1 MKGREYAM
9 MITVI
14 LCDDD
19 RFILQLATERINE
32 VIKQY
37 KLTAQIGCI
46 ATDRVE
52 ILQYMKKNNGLYL
65 VFLDLDLGVGK
76 LNGIDVAK
84 QIKSQEYNAKIVFT
98 TNHHE
103 MAMQVL
109 KSGVEPFGFLEKTT
123 DLDRLSDGY
132 RRYIQM
138 AISAGD
144 EVIRQEESIEL
155 VVGIDETLHIQKNQ
169 ILYINSEKTVSH
181 GVTYHTVDGSC
192 ITVRDTMEHIAMEM
206 GEEFARVHRSIIA
219 NRRHIIGVAGMEVRL
234 SNGECNPCAVRM
246 RAEVKK
252 WLKG

>member
-1 MKGREYAM
+1 MKGKKYAM

-32 VIKQY
+32 VIKRY
-37 KLTAQIGCI
+37 NLAAQIGCI

-52 ILQYMKKNNGLYL
+52 ILQYMKNNSGPYL
-65 VFLDLDLGVGK
+65 VFLDLDLGIGK

-84 QIKSQEYNAKIVFT
+84 QIKSQEYSAKIVFA

-123 DLDRLSDGY
+123 DLDKLSDGY

-138 AISAGD
+138 AISSGE

-155 VVGIDETLHIQKNQ
+155 VVGIDETLHIQKDQ
-169 ILYINSEKTVSH
+169 ILYIESEKTVSH

-192 ITVRDTMEHIAMEM
+192 ITVRDTMEHISMEM
-206 GEEFARVHRSIIA
+206 GEEFARIHRSIIA
-219 NRRHIIGVAGMEVRL
+219 NRRHIVGLDGMEVRL
-234 SNGECNPCAVRM
+234 SNGECIPCAVRM
-246 RAEVKK
+246 RAEVKR
-252 WLKG
+252 WLK